1 MTGLMGALNSNI
13 IKYLLGLFI
22 AVAWTGGVTVCLGA
36 GGIYSWTDP
45 QGIRHYS
52 NVAPSTSGV
61 TVEQFQEDGARY
73 QGLPSGTRD
82 GIPFTAVK
90 IYDGDSL
97 KVSGAGLTLMV
108 RLVGIDAP
116 ETGGKKHSPQPF
128 SHKAKEAFFRMIAHT
143 PFTLKSYGTGGYN
156 RVLAEVFVGGQ
167 NINLELL
174 RQGLAEVYQ
183 GKMQAGLD
191 KKAYLGAQE
200 QAKKRRRGIWSLG
213 NNYESPRLWRKSH
226 PRN

>member
-1 MTGLMGALNSNI
+1 MTGPGGKI

-22 AVAWTGGVTVCLGA
+22 VILWAWGVNICLGA
-36 GGIYSWTDP
+36 GGIYSWTDK
-45 QGIRHYS
+45 QGVKHYS

-61 TVEQFQEDGARY
+61 TVEQLQEDGARY
-73 QGLPSGTRD
+73 QELPSGTRD

-116 ETGGKKHSPQPF
+116 ETGGGKHSPQPF
-128 SHKAKEAFFRMIAHT
+128 SHKAKDAFSRVIAHT

-156 RVLAEVFVGGQ
+156 RVLAELFVGGQ

-183 GKMQAGLD
+183 GKMQAGLN
-191 KKAYLGAQE
+191 KKAYLDAQKE
-200 QAKKRRRGIWSLG
+200 AKQHRRGIWSLG
-213 NNYESPRLWRKSH
+213 NAYESPRLWRKKP